1 MITKSASVIRTSTNQ
16 LKVGDVIQHGNMIHG
31 FMYTTVAELNVSTH
45 NRMIEVL
52 EQFSH
57 GGIGGTWHGKN
68 AIWYV
73 VKDIKD
79 CTDPLCKECEI

>member
-1 MITKSASVIRTSTNQ
+1 MITTSASVVRTSTNQ
-16 LKVGDVIQHGNMIHG
+16 LKVGDVIQHGNIIHG
-31 FMYTTVAELNVSTH
+31 FMFTTVAELNRSTH
-45 NRMIEVL
+45 SNRIEVL

-73 VKDIKD
+73 VKKAN
-79 CTDPLCKECEI
+79 